1 MSQVLV
7 PSQKQEQAFAPVS
20 TRGIQILESRID
32 SISLSRGS
40 LDASVLRG
48 RPFDFDVQLSEKG
61 RTGNSLR
68 VRYAFSFGRPSA
80 GQVCKIIGEAVVRF
94 AQFDAERTCS
104 ISAPTSPTS
113 SPSRSSGGT
122 SSRLT
127 CFMRQWGCKRLRLG
141 SRRPVDRVTKKRVQ
155 RQAVNTP
162 LRGGHSIHH
171 ESKDIRPYCR
181 GARSGR
187 PDSQCRLRPRQR
199 LRHDDDHLV
208 PPGLDLRAPRRVRG

>member
-1 MSQVLV
+1 MVSMSQVLV

-94 AQFDAERTCS
+94 AQFDADKDLQYLGTDITNELAVEIFRRNFESTYLLHETMGMQAPSPWITEDLS
-104 ISAPTSPTS
+104 I
-113 SPSRSSGGT
+113 
-122 SSRLT
+122 
-127 CFMRQWGCKRLRLG
+127 
-141 SRRPVDRVTKKRVQ
+141 
-155 RQAVNTP
+155 
-162 LRGGHSIHH
+162 
-171 ESKDIRPYCR
+171 E
-181 GARSGR
+181 
-187 PDSQCRLRPRQR
+187 
-199 LRHDDDHLV
+199 
-208 PPGLDLRAPRRVRG
+208 